1 MAEKYLQKYLEL
13 HVTDIEI
20 VTISVM
26 VVPYTFDFQTIFIFG
41 GNRCD
46 FQRFFVNLNFN
57 FLQKKLRFYRFFY
70 VNERTKKL

>member
-1 MAEKYLQKYLEL
+1 VAEKYLQKYLAL

-46 FQRFFVNLNFN
+46 FQRFFANLNFN
-57 FLQKKLRFYRFFY
+57 FLQKKIAILQIFLRQ
-70 VNERTKKL
+70 